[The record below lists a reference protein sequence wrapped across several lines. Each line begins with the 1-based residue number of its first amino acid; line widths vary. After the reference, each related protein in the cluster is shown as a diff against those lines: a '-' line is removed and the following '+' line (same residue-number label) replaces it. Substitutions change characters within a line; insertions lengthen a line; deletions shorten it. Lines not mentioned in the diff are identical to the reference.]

1 MAIVNKIIENVRTDV
16 ITVPAGKS
24 YAVTNILVCNQGAT
38 DVAFDMHLL
47 PSGGGGFDTALN
59 RVINNL
65 VLRTAETFSFD
76 SERIVLE
83 AGDIVAFKGTPGNG
97 TATPGSD
104 EYTNLSATL
113 SYLEV

>member
-1 MAIVNKIIENVRTDV
+1 MAIVNTIITNVRTDGL
-16 ITVPAGKS
+16 TVPAGKS

-65 VLRTAETFSFD
+65 VLPSTETFSFD

>member
-65 VLRTAETFSFD
+65 VLPSTETFSFD

-97 TATPGSD
+97 TATRGSD

>member
-24 YAVTNILVCNQGAT
+24 YAITNILVCNQGST
-38 DVAFDMHLL
+38 DVSFDMHLL
-47 PSGGGGFDTALN
+47 PSGDGGFDTALN

-65 VLRTAETFSFD
+65 TLPGEETFSFD
-76 SERIVLE
+76 SEKIVLE

-97 TATPGSD
+97 LATPGAD
-104 EYTNLSATL
+104 QYTNLSATL